1 MPESSQMK
9 EDSTGMNYETLHR
22 FIAEEMRM
30 SQVYQ
35 PVMLMELLKSNGT
48 ASVKQIAQAILDKDP
63 TQVEYFSE
71 IVKNMVG
78 RVLTKNR
85 GITEKHGDTY
95 KLIGAEQLSTQQVA
109 DLVAL
114 CQAKIDEFESK
125 RGDAVWAH
133 RKRSHRP
140 VSGSIRYEV
149 LSRAKFRCE
158 LCGTSADEKSIEVD
172 HIFPKSLGG
181 KDDLSNYQAL
191 CYSCNSAKRNTDDT
205 DFRLFKSLY
214 EHREESCLFCDVQT
228 VDRKRIIAENNLAYV
243 IRDGFAVTE
252 GHSLFIPKRHVADYF
267 GLVQA
272 EVHAINALMT
282 EQKKKLEAE
291 DPTIEGFNIG
301 MNCGEVAGQTIFHCH
316 VHLIPRRKGDV
327 EKPRG
332 GVRHIIPGKGHYEVK
347 T

>member
-1 MPESSQMK
+1 MK
-9 EDSTGMNYETLHR
+9 E
-22 FIAEEMRM
+22 
-30 SQVYQ
+30 
-35 PVMLMELLKSNGT
+35 
-48 ASVKQIAQAILDKDP
+48 
-63 TQVEYFSE
+63 
-71 IVKNMVG
+71 
-78 RVLTKNR
+78 
-85 GITEKHGDTY
+85 
-95 KLIGAEQLSTQQVA
+95 
-109 DLVAL
+109 
-114 CQAKIDEFESK
+114 
-125 RGDAVWAH
+125 
-133 RKRSHRP
+133 
-140 VSGSIRYEV
+140 
-149 LSRAKFRCE
+149 
-158 LCGTSADEKSIEVD
+158 
-172 HIFPKSLGG
+172 
-181 KDDLSNYQAL
+181 
-191 CYSCNSAKRNTDDT
+191 YS
-205 DFRLFKSLY
+205 
-214 EHREESCLFCDVQT
+214 SCLFCDVQT
-228 VDRKRIIAENNLAYV
+228 IDRKRIVAENNLAYV